1 MTNIYWEA
9 QTRNYKRGIKKTE
22 VFRITTDHVWT
33 SADAIHLSVH
43 LPLAD
48 TKKNINSPISYLCYS
63 YNIHRVCI

>member
-33 SADAIHLSVH
+33 SADAIHLIVSFAPCRYKEKYKFSNF
-43 LPLAD
+43 LFMLQ
-48 TKKNINSPISYLCYS
+48 L
-63 YNIHRVCI
+63 